1 MSVIK
6 DKEGVRVSV
15 WEKMIEDRI
24 LFITG
29 TIDDKLANYIIANML
44 YLANQDSSKPITLY
58 INSPG
63 GVITSGLAIYNT
75 MELIKCPVN
84 TIGYGMCASMAS
96 FLLSM
101 GNNRSVLEDTT
112 VMIHQPLGGAE
123 GQQTEIEIAYKRI
136 TTLREKLEN
145 KYAEKS
151 NGKSTYEQIHEACDR
166 DNYLTP
172 EEALDM
178 GLIDEILIPED
189 K

>member
-1 MSVIK
+1 VSVIK

-29 TIDDKLANYIIANML
+29 TIDDELANYIIANML

-84 TIGYGMCASMAS
+84 TIGYGMCASI
-96 FLLSM
+96 
-101 GNNRSVLEDTT
+101 R
-112 VMIHQPLGGAE
+112 
-123 GQQTEIEIAYKRI
+123 
-136 TTLREKLEN
+136 
-145 KYAEKS
+145 
-151 NGKSTYEQIHEACDR
+151 
-166 DNYLTP
+166 
-172 EEALDM
+172 
-178 GLIDEILIPED
+178 
-189 K
+189 